1 MRKLSLHSKI
11 VLTTTAIL
19 IVIGL
24 VTFFILEYNNTMKG
38 FSFKHRFL
46 ASLFQSVTPRTA
58 GFNTIDNGILT
69 NGSVL
74 MTSVLM
80 FIGASPGSTGGGIK
94 TTTLAIL
101 SFAIIS
107 MLKGKKDISF

>member
-1 MRKLSLHSKI
+1 
-11 VLTTTAIL
+11 
-19 IVIGL
+19 
-24 VTFFILEYNNTMKG
+24 MKG

-74 MTSVLM
+74 MTIVLM
-80 FIGASPGSTGGGIK
+80 FIGARRFHWWWNKNYYFSYPVFCDY
-94 TTTLAIL
+94 L
-101 SFAIIS
+101 
-107 MLKGKKDISF
+107 MLKGKKDISVFKRRIPNDNFREASGLVFLLPLLSLSLL